1 MKNDNST
8 NDTSSADKSD
18 TLDSLREKAK
28 ELGIKNISKLK
39 KAELTHAIE
48 DAEKRYSKLKDR
60 IGEAYEEK
68 GTLQILPEGFG
79 FLKNEKMTSPEDYVY
94 VSASQIQRFKL
105 NTGDA
110 IMGKVRPPK
119 DDEKYYAM
127 LFLENVNGVAT
138 SEILKE
144 EERKMQNPNAK
155 DMKRYE
161 CVHVG
166 ILDIMADGFGFLRK
180 NNYLPGEDDIYVS
193 PHQIKRYRLRRGDEI
208 TGKIRIPNESERFDA
223 LLYVDLVN
231 GKPVAEMQNRA
242 NFERLIPEFPDD
254 KIVLETSKN
263 IQSTR
268 IMDIFCPVGKG
279 QRGMIV
285 AAPKVGKTIL
295 LKEIANAISKNY
307 PEIKLIVLLV
317 DERPEEVTDIV
328 RSVKAD
334 VVFSTFDQPSAN
346 HIKAA
351 EMVLERSKRLVEIGK
366 DVVVLMDSMT
376 RFARANNLVIPPS
389 GRTLSGGL
397 DPEALYLPKKF
408 FGAARNI
415 SGGGS
420 LTILATALVDTGSR
434 MDDIIFEEFKGTGNM
449 EIHLERD
456 LAEKR
461 IFPAIDIYR
470 SGTRRED
477 LLLSEAETSA
487 AYILRK
493 LYASAPNKL
502 ELTEKIINIIGTTDS
517 NKDFI
522 NLVIKKYANN

>member
-1 MKNDNST
+1 MKNENSLP
-8 NDTSSADKSD
+8 DKSE
-18 TLDSLREKAK
+18 TLESLREKAK
-28 ELGIKNISKLK
+28 ELGIKNITKLK
-39 KAELTHAIE
+39 KSELSEAID
-48 DAEKRYSKLKDR
+48 DAEKKYSKLKDR
-60 IGEAYEEK
+60 INDSYEEK
-68 GTLQILPEGFG
+68 GVLQILPEGFG
-79 FLKNEKMTSPEDYVY
+79 FLKNDKMTSPDDYVY

-105 NTGDA
+105 NTGD
-110 IMGKVRPPK
+110 IISGKVRPPK

-127 LFLENVNGVAT
+127 LFLENVNGVET

-144 EERKMQNPNAK
+144 EERKMKNPNVR
-155 DMKRYE
+155 DMQRYE
-161 CVHVG
+161 CFHTG
-166 ILDIMADGFGFLRK
+166 ILDIMPDGFGFLRK

-231 GKPVAEMQNRA
+231 GKPVAETQNRPV
-242 NFERLIPEFPDD
+242 FERLIPEFPDK
-254 KIVLETSKN
+254 KIVLETTKN
-263 IQSTR
+263 VHSTR
-268 IMDIFCPVGKG
+268 IMDIFCPIGKG

-295 LKEIANAISKNY
+295 LKEVANAIAKNY
-307 PEIKLIVLLV
+307 PDIKLIVLLV

-334 VVFSTFDQPSAN
+334 VVFSTFDQPSSS

-351 EMVLERSKRLVEIGK
+351 EMVLERAKRLVEMK
-366 DVVVLMDSMT
+366 RDVVVLMDSMT
-376 RFARANNLVIPPS
+376 RFARANNLVVPPS

-415 SGGGS
+415 SEGGS

-477 LLLSEAETSA
+477 LLLSENEITA
-487 AYILRK
+487 AYVLRK
-493 LYASAPNKL
+493 LYSTAPNKL
-502 ELTEKIINIIGTTDS
+502 ELTEKIINILGTTDS
-517 NKDFI
+517 NRDFI
-522 NLVIKKYANN
+522 NLIIKKYSNM

>member
-1 MKNDNST
+1 MKNENSPP
-8 NDTSSADKSD
+8 SSTI
-18 TLDSLREKAK
+18 TLEALRSQAK
-28 ELGIKNISKLK
+28 NLGIKNISKFK
-39 KAELTHAIE
+39 KPELIEAIE
-48 DAEKRYSKLKDR
+48 EAEKRYSKLKDR
-60 IGEAYEEK
+60 INESFDEK
-68 GTLQILPEGFG
+68 GVLQVLPEGFG
-79 FLKNEKMTSPEDYVY
+79 FLKNDKMTSPDDYVY

-105 NTGDA
+105 NTGDV
-110 IMGKVRPPK
+110 ISGKVRPPK
-119 DDEKYYAM
+119 DEEKYYAM
-127 LFLENVNGVAT
+127 LFLENVNGIST
-138 SEILKE
+138 SDILKE
-144 EERKMQNPNAK
+144 EERKMKNPNSK
-155 DMKRYE
+155 DMKRYD
-161 CVHVG
+161 CIHSG
-166 ILDIMADGFGFLRK
+166 ILDIMPDGFGFLRK

-242 NFERLIPEFPDD
+242 NFERLIPEFPDE
-254 KIVLETSKN
+254 KIVLETTKN
-263 IQSTR
+263 VYSTR

-307 PEIKLIVLLV
+307 PDIKLIVLLV

-334 VVFSTFDQPSAN
+334 VVYSTFDQPSAN

-415 SGGGS
+415 TGGGS

-461 IFPAIDIYR
+461 IFPAIDMYR

-477 LLLSEAETSA
+477 LLLSENEISTS
-487 AYILRK
+487 YILRK
-493 LYASAPNKL
+493 LYSTAPNKF

-517 NKDFI
+517 NKDFM
-522 NLVIKKYANN
+522 NLIIKKYSSI